1 SKGIKFLKERGQIA
15 LTNRQMKIV
24 EWIVEKGKITNRD
37 IRKMFNISN
46 RAALDE
52 ISKLMDMKVL
62 KKVGKGR
69 SIKYELI

>member
-1 SKGIKFLKERGQIA
+1 LKERGQIA

>member
-1 SKGIKFLKERGQIA
+1 
-15 LTNRQMKIV
+15 
-24 EWIVEKGKITNRD
+24 
-37 IRKMFNISN
+37 MFNISN

-52 ISKLMDMKVL
+52 ISKLMEMKVL

>member
-1 SKGIKFLKERGQIA
+1 MKERGQIA